1 MEKEKARED
10 GEGRCTKGGG
20 ERREERS
27 DIWEVDGRRGE
38 GGEERGNIWEVDGQ
52 RGERRGEGRGD
63 I

>member
-20 ERREERS
+20 ERREERG
-27 DIWEVDGRRGE
+27 D
-38 GGEERGNIWEVDGQ
+38 IWEVDGQ